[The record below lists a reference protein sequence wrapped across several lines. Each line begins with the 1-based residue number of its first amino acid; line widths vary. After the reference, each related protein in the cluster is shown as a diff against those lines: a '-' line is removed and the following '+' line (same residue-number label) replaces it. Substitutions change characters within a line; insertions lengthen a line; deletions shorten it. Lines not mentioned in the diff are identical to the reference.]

1 MIGDDG
7 SKFGLFIEIFWVEV
21 KPSQSYFECLILFVT
36 PLILNYRE
44 LHFPPQ
50 DREFVELEVPY
61 NGQAKRPGSP
71 SPLLSPSHSVI
82 STANIFQSCC
92 GRCCGQ
98 RYQVRTHRG
107 LGNKLHPIVSWTE
120 WAINLNMYSSF
131 ENGYLQ
137 QFLNRRERGVRY
149 SQY

>member
-1 MIGDDG
+1 MVQNLVFLL
-7 SKFGLFIEIFWVEV
+7 K
-21 KPSQSYFECLILFVT
+21 YFELKSSLVNRILSALFYLWRPT
-36 PLILNYRE
+36 YIKLSWT
-44 LHFPPQ
+44 HFPPQ

-137 QFLNRRERGVRY
+137 QFLNRWERGVRY